1 MKIFVVD
8 DSETARIAMAAHL
21 EGMGYDDA
29 VLLDSAEALM
39 ELLNADVAEE
49 REPEADLIIMDIVMP
64 GMDGI
69 EATRLIKANKA
80 TRDIPVVAVTV
91 QGELESL
98 ERAFDAGAIDFMSKP
113 VHRIEVRARLRSALK
128 LREEMKKRRE
138 RERELETLTS
148 CLQDANEKFRR
159 ESRTDE
165 LTGARTR
172 ERFDEV
178 LDREWRRARRRS
190 SSLALAMADV
200 DGLEAVN
207 RAEGRLK
214 GDKALRLVAQSLRE
228 TAKRAGD
235 LVARYDGDTFA
246 ILLADADEAEAELV
260 AGELGSRVR
269 EAGFPGADGG
279 PSLTVS
285 LGVAV
290 AVPAPGLAPVD
301 LVNAAQK
308 ALAEARTLGPDT
320 SATTVVA
327 APRGGD

>member
-1 MKIFVVD
+1 M
-8 DSETARIAMAAHL
+8 
-21 EGMGYDDA
+21 
-29 VLLDSAEALM
+29 
-39 ELLNADVAEE
+39 
-49 REPEADLIIMDIVMP
+49 
-64 GMDGI
+64 
-69 EATRLIKANKA
+69 
-80 TRDIPVVAVTV
+80 
-91 QGELESL
+91 
-98 ERAFDAGAIDFMSKP
+98 
-113 VHRIEVRARLRSALK
+113 
-128 LREEMKKRRE
+128 
-138 RERELETLTS
+138 
-148 CLQDANEKFRR
+148 
-159 ESRTDE
+159 
-165 LTGARTR
+165 
-172 ERFDEV
+172 
-178 LDREWRRARRRS
+178 
-190 SSLALAMADV
+190 
-200 DGLEAVN
+200 
-207 RAEGRLK
+207 
-214 GDKALRLVAQSLRE
+214 AQSLRE